1 MVAVGELPHWLPP
14 LVRKHAQK
22 FYAQA
27 VASGREDE
35 LAMVRRITSDSRMR
49 TVWRYLQNKRRLQYF
64 RTAEYKNPV
73 NDPMA
78 TADYH
83 PKEFSTRAEWLQQA
97 GLAAIYERAHT
108 LGCLCLPSR
117 LSEGDA
123 HRRFPSEYENLPN
136 IFRDQAA
143 TFRATAETW
152 LNRCQQGKQQG
163 LKRYCAALEKII
175 SRIHVLAEDF
185 EGLEKIWEENWK
197 PAKLKPKDMV
207 AAVTAQ
213 IARKFNDVLGEPMY
227 GQTATIASLV
237 LNVRVTR
244 EQARGHYHGVWGP
257 GRKLRV

>member
-1 MVAVGELPHWLPP
+1 MVAARELPQWLPP
-14 LVRKHAQK
+14 LVREHAQK

-27 VASGREDE
+27 IASGREDE
-35 LAMVRRITSDSRMR
+35 LAMVWRITSDSRMR
-49 TVWRYLQNKRRLQYF
+49 TVWTYLQNKRRLQYF

-73 NDPMA
+73 IDPMA

-83 PKEFSTRAEWLQQA
+83 PKEFSTRAEWLQQI
-97 GLAAIYERAHT
+97 GLAVIYEHAHNF
-108 LGCLCLPSR
+108 GCLCLPSR
-117 LSEGDA
+117 LNEGDA
-123 HRRFPSEYENLPN
+123 HRRVPSQYANLPSE
-136 IFRDQAA
+136 FQDQAA
-143 TFRATAETW
+143 VLRTTAETW
-152 LNRCQQGKQQG
+152 LNRCQQAKQQG
-163 LKRYCAALEKII
+163 LKRYGAALEEII

-185 EGLEKIWEENWK
+185 EGLEKIWHEDWK
-197 PAKLKPKDMV
+197 PPKLKPKDMI

-213 IARKFNDVLGEPMY
+213 IAFKFNGVFGEPMY